1 MQQRFSSPK
10 TPSSSLSTCSSP
22 PSSAPRAE
30 EVLLVHCPRAR
41 LVSLTCASS
50 ATPSFLSPPL
60 QNSIVN
66 ERSVARGPLKIYRI
80 AAHNSTFIQCGSA
93 VHPILKRLR
102 CWQVASNKFILPLPT
117 QGTYFRL
124 EIESTDAEL
133 LQILETNLAKS
144 CRLLQSS
151 SSAPLSDKSATWNES
166 RDKFTEILSSENR
179 PSLSSPHDATVSP
192 ILLRRANKS
201 FTAVDNEAES
211 SHLSRESMTNRRL
224 VFDKSVL
231 AHQSDPSTKDTESEE
246 HQVYS
251 SPGRE
256 SQFLF
261 TTDTDDVSSSA
272 DSLSIADSL
281 PSSTVSQ
288 GHNNYD
294 DDSNNVDETA
304 LHRTATLKASSAPS
318 RATTYAIPDDL
329 VWADMPY
336 NFSDLSCSPYGFER
350 KWKVEF
356 SE

>member
-1 MQQRFSSPK
+1 
-10 TPSSSLSTCSSP
+10 
-22 PSSAPRAE
+22 
-30 EVLLVHCPRAR
+30 
-41 LVSLTCASS
+41 
-50 ATPSFLSPPL
+50 
-60 QNSIVN
+60 
-66 ERSVARGPLKIYRI
+66 
-80 AAHNSTFIQCGSA
+80 
-93 VHPILKRLR
+93 
-102 CWQVASNKFILPLPT
+102 
-117 QGTYFRL
+117 
-124 EIESTDAEL
+124 
-133 LQILETNLAKS
+133 
-144 CRLLQSS
+144 
-151 SSAPLSDKSATWNES
+151 
-166 RDKFTEILSSENR
+166 
-179 PSLSSPHDATVSP
+179 
-192 ILLRRANKS
+192 
-201 FTAVDNEAES
+201 
-211 SHLSRESMTNRRL
+211 MTNRRL